1 MDWKLKNL
9 FYYNNMTLEEYI
21 YNDVLPQYDKFDA
34 AHHRD
39 HALSVMERS
48 LQIALH
54 YPYVDRQ
61 VVWTAAAMHDLGLC
75 ESRET
80 HHLASGRII
89 RSDNRLRQWFSAEQ
103 IETIAQAAE
112 DHRASAARRPRSI
125 YGCIVAEADRLIDSD
140 VAISRCLQYGLAHYP
155 ELTRDEQI
163 ERARVHLQKKY
174 AEGGYLQLLLPD
186 SPNAEPLAVLRSLLK
201 DEVACRKKLNEVLCR
216 LNA

>member
-54 YPYVDRQ
+54 YPDVDRQ
-61 VVWTAAAMHDLGLC
+61 VLWTAAAMHDLGLC

-186 SPNAEPLAVLRSLLK
+186 SPNAEPLADLRSLLK